1 MLDSETQGYTPEQRE
16 NAERIFGD
24 CVLNTLESMTSQIA
38 GKSIKFSRSER
49 DMRLIQMEKTLQ
61 LVKKKIS
68 QSKTDDDHE
77 KKRPAGIKG
86 LAPILAPATG
96 RMEKFAIR
104 NLIDRVKEG
113 ESDMAQVLN
122 KSEIQFLSGDLRDV
136 KNYIER
142 GWQVGVSTALK
153 VGGPLLY
160 EGAHFVHLG
169 LGTNGNLTDMSDD
182 DYYKRIFDEQI
193 RTGQFE
199 DNTRRKLEFTG
210 GWNLLL
216 MR

>member
-1 MLDSETQGYTPEQRE
+1 
-16 NAERIFGD
+16 
-24 CVLNTLESMTSQIA
+24 
-38 GKSIKFSRSER
+38 
-49 DMRLIQMEKTLQ
+49 
-61 LVKKKIS
+61 
-68 QSKTDDDHE
+68 
-77 KKRPAGIKG
+77 
-86 LAPILAPATG
+86 
-96 RMEKFAIR
+96 
-104 NLIDRVKEG
+104 
-113 ESDMAQVLN
+113 MAQVLN
-122 KSEIQFLSGDLRDV
+122 KAEIQFLSGDLRDV